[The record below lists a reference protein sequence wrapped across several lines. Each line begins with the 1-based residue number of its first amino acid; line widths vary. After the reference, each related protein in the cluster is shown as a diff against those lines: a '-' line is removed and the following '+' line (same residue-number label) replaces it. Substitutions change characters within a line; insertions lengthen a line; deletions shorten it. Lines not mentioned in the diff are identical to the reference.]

1 MAWFLDGLSLL
12 ILIFFGI
19 NGFSKGIIEE
29 IGRLLGLIF
38 SLIIAISTS
47 VEISGEILSILP
59 FDAWICLVLSFT
71 SIFSF
76 SLIFF
81 RILTKSVHLAFLSKN
96 NKLANNILGFMFGS
110 LKGFF
115 VIIIF
120 VWLLNILP
128 LKRWSYII
136 SENSKIAKTGTEI
149 RTAVVSFF
157 NWEDPI
163 ALGESY
169 IINLTQP

>member
-1 MAWFLDGLSLL
+1 MTWFIDGLSVLL
-12 ILIFFGI
+12 LIFFGI
-19 NGFSKGIIEE
+19 NGFSRGIIEE
-29 IGRLLGLIF
+29 IGSLLGLIF
-38 SLIIAISTS
+38 SLIIGISTS
-47 VEISGEILSILP
+47 ANISGKIVSILP

-71 SIFSF
+71 GIFSI

-81 RILTKSVHLAFLSKN
+81 RIITRSVHIAFLSEN
-96 NKLANNILGFMFGS
+96 NKLINNVLGFMFGF

-115 VIIIF
+115 VIIAFI
-120 VWLLNILP
+120 WLLNILP
-128 LKRWSYII
+128 LKKWTDII
-136 SENSKIAKTGTEI
+136 SENSKIARTGTEI

>member
-1 MAWFLDGLSLL
+1 
-12 ILIFFGI
+12 
-19 NGFSKGIIEE
+19 
-29 IGRLLGLIF
+29 
-38 SLIIAISTS
+38 
-47 VEISGEILSILP
+47 
-59 FDAWICLVLSFT
+59 
-71 SIFSF
+71 
-76 SLIFF
+76 
-81 RILTKSVHLAFLSKN
+81 
-96 NKLANNILGFMFGS
+96 MFGS
-110 LKGFF
+110 LKGLF

-128 LKRWSYII
+128 LKRWSCII

>member
-1 MAWFLDGLSLL
+1 
-12 ILIFFGI
+12 
-19 NGFSKGIIEE
+19 
-29 IGRLLGLIF
+29 
-38 SLIIAISTS
+38 
-47 VEISGEILSILP
+47 
-59 FDAWICLVLSFT
+59 
-71 SIFSF
+71 
-76 SLIFF
+76 
-81 RILTKSVHLAFLSKN
+81 
-96 NKLANNILGFMFGS
+96 MFGS

>member
-1 MAWFLDGLSLL
+1 
-12 ILIFFGI
+12 
-19 NGFSKGIIEE
+19 
-29 IGRLLGLIF
+29 
-38 SLIIAISTS
+38 
-47 VEISGEILSILP
+47 
-59 FDAWICLVLSFT
+59 
-71 SIFSF
+71 
-76 SLIFF
+76 
-81 RILTKSVHLAFLSKN
+81 
-96 NKLANNILGFMFGS
+96 MFGS

-128 LKRWSYII
+128 LKRWSHII

>member
-1 MAWFLDGLSLL
+1 MTWFIDGLSLL
-12 ILIFFGI
+12 LLILFGI
-19 NGFSKGIIEE
+19 NGFSRGIIEE

-47 VEISGEILSILP
+47 ANISGKILSILP
-59 FDAWICLVLSFT
+59 FDAWICLFLSFT
-71 SIFSF
+71 GIFSI

-81 RILTKSVHLAFLSKN
+81 RIITRSVHIAFLSKN
-96 NKLANNILGFMFGS
+96 NKLVNNVLGFIFGF

-115 VIIIF
+115 VIIAFI
-120 VWLLNILP
+120 WLLNILP
-128 LKRWSYII
+128 LRKWPDII
-136 SENSKIAKTGTEI
+136 SENSKIARTGNEI